1 MFYTLTLNPSLDY
14 VMNAEN
20 FAAGKINRSSSESFS
35 AGGKGINVSKVLE
48 SLGEKTV
55 ATGFCAGFSGRQ
67 IEAELDSLGIENDF
81 VHLENGN
88 SRVNVKIPACRGTAE
103 TAVNGAGPD
112 VGPEYIEILMKL
124 LDRRLSSGD
133 FLVLSG
139 NVVKDGSPDLYRKI
153 MEAFGSRGVRFVL
166 DASGPALRYGLD
178 TDPAVPGAVPFVV
191 KPNGDELGELCGKIP
206 ESAEEAAAEAGK
218 LVDAGRAKNVF
229 VSLGEK
235 GAVLVNRDGVFFSC
249 VPSPS
254 SELGA
259 ERSVSTV
266 GAGDSSL
273 AGFLYGCTRGW
284 NWQKSLDFAMAAG
297 AATVYSGRLAT
308 KETIA
313 PLCDCL

>member
-1 MFYTLTLNPSLDY
+1 
-14 VMNAEN
+14 MNAEN

-67 IEAELDSLGIENDF
+67 IEKELDSAGIETDF

-112 VGPEYIEILMKL
+112 VDSRHVEKLMTL
-124 LDRRLSSGD
+124 LDKRLAAGD

-139 NVVKDGSPDLYRKI
+139 NVVKNGSPDFYRKI
-153 MEAFGSRGVRFVL
+153 METFGSRGVRFVL
-166 DASGPALRYGLD
+166 DASGPALKCGLE
-178 TDPAVPGAVPFVV
+178 TDPDIPGAVPFVV
-191 KPNGDELGELCGKIP
+191 KPNADELGELCGKIP
-206 ESAEEAAAEAGK
+206 ESAEEAAAEAKK
-218 LVDAGRAKNVF
+218 LMDAGRAENIF

-235 GAVLVNRDGVFFSC
+235 GAVLANKAGVFFAR
-249 VPSPS
+249 VPAATKDF
-254 SELGA
+254 GA
-259 ERSVSTV
+259 DKVVNTV

-273 AGFLYGCTRGW
+273 AGFLYGCTKGW
-284 NWQKSLDFAMAAG
+284 DWQKSLDFAMAAG